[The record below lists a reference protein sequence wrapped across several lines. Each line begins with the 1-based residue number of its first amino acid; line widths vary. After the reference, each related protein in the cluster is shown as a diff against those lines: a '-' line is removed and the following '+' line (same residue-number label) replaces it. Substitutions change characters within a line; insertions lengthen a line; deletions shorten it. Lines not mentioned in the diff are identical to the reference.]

1 LLPFLKFKQQKRK
14 RITGLRRV
22 FEEKYF
28 SLTIYQ
34 TDDRQIIII
43 EFLVE
48 YGDNNARNRD

>member
-1 LLPFLKFKQQKRK
+1 LLPFLKFKQQTRK

-34 TDDRQIIII
+34 TDDRQIIIM